1 MKITNPRLQSVL
13 KSLAL
18 FGLAIFLYTRIV
30 NGSLLFYINE
40 RFAWFTLAAAIGLA
54 LVAVSYQP
62 AWRRVAHRDDAHE
75 HADYEHAEYDHAGH
89 EHAGHDHGLS
99 WRGLFIVMLPVM
111 LGILIPPRPLG
122 VSALATR
129 EVSVGA
135 VAGMPAAIRAA
146 TAKTDAEKNILDWAY
161 EFQSADLKQVVGR
174 EADVI
179 GFVYKD
185 EQFGDSAFSVARYVV
200 SCCVADAAYAG
211 LLVQW
216 PAIATLENDQWV
228 QVRGHFELL
237 DKDGQTVPI
246 LIANSVENTP
256 QPNQPYLY
264 P

>member
-75 HADYEHAEYDHAGH
+75 HADHEHAEYDHAGH

-146 TAKTDAEKNILDWAY
+146 FRPATSPCAAWTRSPVRFSTWRPRPTACS
-161 EFQSADLKQVVGR
+161 SA
-174 EADVI
+174 
-179 GFVYKD
+179 
-185 EQFGDSAFSVARYVV
+185 
-200 SCCVADAAYAG
+200 
-211 LLVQW
+211 W
-216 PAIATLENDQWV
+216 
-228 QVRGHFELL
+228 
-237 DKDGQTVPI
+237 
-246 LIANSVENTP
+246 
-256 QPNQPYLY
+256 
-264 P
+264 